1 MSTEKEQIQS
11 ILEKLPEEYTLIL
24 REILQE
30 EKNLL
35 HRKNLQGSNI
45 VNTIVDIIKERVT
58 E

>member
-1 MSTEKEQIQS
+1 VSIEKEQVQS
-11 ILEKLPEEYTLIL
+11 ILEKLSEEKILIL

-35 HRKNLQGSNI
+35 HRKNLQGTNI